1 MSKKKLLTAVI
12 SLVLVIAVALP
23 GTLAVSNATATGETP
38 ATTAPAEEVKC
49 TCGAAEGEAHAA
61 TCALNNIPTETQP
74 TEGEPTQGETPEQ
87 KTCTCEA
94 PEGEPHKEGCPLY
107 VDPNAPAETTD
118 PATDPAEGE
127 GTQAPEVLTCTCDP
141 VREEGQPHEST
152 CPLYEGP
159 KHIGTCSDDC
169 SDENCTC
176 GCHLFNKI
184 MACTTLDDIWALL
197 DSATEEEL
205 KALTEEQNQ
214 KIDEKI
220 TALEP
225 EPAPAIVIENTAEGT
240 VQSEIYTPTRDVT
253 NVAPFRAPV
262 TGSGN

>member
-38 ATTAPAEEVKC
+38 EGTTAPAEELKC
-49 TCGAAEGEAHAA
+49 TCGAAEGEEHKA
-61 TCALNNIPTETQP
+61 TCALRSLPAGEDR
-74 TEGEPTQGETPEQ
+74 GEPTEE
-87 KTCTCEA
+87 KTCTCAA

-107 VDPNAPAETTD
+107 VDPNAPADPTA
-118 PATDPAEGE
+118 PATDPAE

-141 VREEGQPHEST
+141 VREEGQPHEQT
-152 CPLYEGP
+152 CPLYDGP

-169 SDENCTC
+169 TDENCTC
-176 GCHLFNKI
+176 TCHLFNKI
-184 MACTTLDDIWALL
+184 MACTTLDDIWTLL
-197 DSATEEEL
+197 DNATEEEL
-205 KALTEEQNQ
+205 KALTEEQNRQ
-214 KIDEKI
+214 IDEKI

-225 EPAPAIVIENTAEGT
+225 EPVPAIVIESTTEGT